1 MTVQEKERILEII
14 KSYAPLEIA
23 KEPKLSEEE
32 EEQRFIDNCRFDI
45 TWQFDALNE
54 RNQHEILKE
63 LVKSFKGNKV
73 ELLRKLSNT
82 IHL

>member
-1 MTVQEKERILEII
+1 MTVQEKERIMELVS
-14 KSYAPLEIA
+14 SYTPLE
-23 KEPKLSEEE
+23 KEFKFIEE
-32 EEQRFIDNCRFDI
+32 EEQKFIDNCRFDI

-54 RNQHEILKE
+54 RNQHEILEE

-73 ELLRKLSNT
+73 ELLRKLTNT